1 MALEQPVGYAIEIN
15 DIIVEFVQKASPYL
29 LFAEDYGNMKFY
41 YDYANYGFFENETV
55 ICFELEG

>member
-1 MALEQPVGYAIEIN
+1 MEIN